1 MSAQLRAELLKH
13 RTTTPAL
20 LAGLLGLV
28 GFAVLMHGL
37 SLTERGAGS
46 FDNQLTFVLGWG
58 EILGA
63 LFAALAGA
71 LSITGE
77 YRHGTIRAT
86 FLVTPRRGR
95 VLAAKLAAGA
105 LLGAAFGLLASVLAV
120 GVGSALLAGRG
131 IDVLVGHDDVVLLLA
146 GGTVAAGL
154 WGAVGVGIGALAR
167 RQVPV
172 IVGLCA
178 WLLFVENLLVGFV
191 PEVGRLAPGAAG
203 GALAGLNPDTL
214 LSPAAGL
221 PVLGLWAAGAVAAG
235 WLATV
240 RHDV

>member
-1 MSAQLRAELLKH
+1 MNELRAELLKH

-28 GFAVLMHGL
+28 GFAVLLHAL
-37 SLTERGAGS
+37 SLTERDAAGL
-46 FDNQLTFVLGWG
+46 DNQLTFVLGWG
-58 EILGA
+58 EVLGA

-77 YRHGTIRAT
+77 HRHGTIRAT

-105 LLGAAFGLLASVLAV
+105 LAGALFGLLASVLAV
-120 GVGSALLAGRG
+120 GAGSAALAGRG
-131 IDVLVGHDDVVLLLA
+131 IDVAVGHDDVVLLLA
-146 GGTVAAGL
+146 GGTAAAGL
-154 WGAVGVGIGALAR
+154 WGALGVGVGALAR

-172 IVGLCA
+172 IAGLCL
-178 WLLFVENLLVGFV
+178 WVLFVENLLVGFV

-203 GALAGLNPDTL
+203 GALAGLNPDAL
-214 LSPAAGL
+214 LAPAAGA
-221 PVLGLWAAGAVAAG
+221 PVLALWAAGAVAAG
-235 WLATV
+235 WHATV
-240 RHDV
+240 RRDV